1 MAGVGFALRR
11 LAERGDLLGVV
22 QAYAHSAT
30 ASTGP
35 WLFTIMCLAALT
47 VEALPLVG
55 SEGVTLFRAIVT
67 YNFAFSL
74 VFSGGVVRVITRC
87 LADQIYERRADQAPG
102 MLLGALIMLCLIQ
115 IPLVLP
121 FYFFVVDLSPSVTIH
136 SLINYF
142 LVTGLWLV
150 GVFLT
155 ALRVYIVISMSFVF
169 GLAMAFGLALVG
181 GRWAGVE
188 GMLIGFNCGL
198 GSILF
203 LLVAR
208 TFAEYPYPAVNMF
221 SFLRTFRPYWSLF
234 MAGFLYNV
242 AIWVDK
248 WIMWLAPERE
258 RLSSG
263 FVHNGTYD
271 SAMFLAYLSIVPSMA
286 VFLLHLETRFYEKY
300 LRFYREIENH
310 ATYERIEHDHQSLIG
325 ELIGGLRNLIVIQAT
340 ISLLCVIL
348 APRIFDMLGISYI
361 QLGIFRFGVLGAFFH
376 VLFLCLTIVLSYF
389 ELRKQV
395 LWLTVFFL
403 ATNAIFTWYS
413 LKHGFSYYGYG
424 YFASALLTFLIGAM
438 VTFRELGRIP
448 YHTFI
453 TQPPTAR
460 AAPEDEGAAA
470 PARLRQDEGAED
482 NTPGRRRTDSRVA
495 AGG

>member
-35 WLFTIMCLAALT
+35 WLFTILCLAALT
-47 VEALPLVG
+47 VESLPIVG
-55 SEGVTLFRAIVT
+55 SQGVTVFRAIVT

-74 VFSGGVVRVITRC
+74 VFSGGPVRVITRC

-102 MLLGALIMLCLIQ
+102 MLIGALLVLCLAQVPI
-115 IPLVLP
+115 VVP
-121 FYFFVVDLSPSVTIH
+121 FYLYVVDLDPAVTIH
-136 SLINYF
+136 AIINYF

-155 ALRVYIVISMSFVF
+155 ALHVYIAVSLSFVF
-169 GLAMAFGLALVG
+169 GLGVAFGLALLG
-181 GRWAGVE
+181 GQWGGLE
-188 GMLIGFNCGL
+188 GMLIGFNAGL
-198 GSILF
+198 ASILF
-203 LLVAR
+203 LIVAR
-208 TFAEYPYPAVNMF
+208 TFAEYPYPSVRIF
-221 SFLRTFRPYWSLF
+221 SFLRTFKPYWSLAL
-234 MAGFLYNV
+234 AGFLYNL

-248 WIMWLAPERE
+248 WVMWLAPERE
-258 RLSSG
+258 RLPSG

-271 SAMFLAYLSIVPSMA
+271 TAMFLAYLSIVPSMA

-310 ATYERIEHDHQSLIG
+310 ATFDRIEENHRTLIG
-325 ELIGGLRNLIVIQAT
+325 ELVSGLRNLIVIQGT
-340 ISLLCVIL
+340 VSLLCIIL
-348 APRIFDMLGISYI
+348 APRILEFLGVSFL

-376 VLFLCLTIVLSYF
+376 VLLLCLTIVLSYF

-395 LWLTVFFL
+395 LWLTAFFL
-403 ATNAIFTWYS
+403 ATNALFTLYS
-413 LKHGFSYYGYG
+413 LQHGFPYYGYG
-424 YFASALLTFLIGAM
+424 YFASALLSFLIGAL

-453 TQPPTAR
+453 TQPPAAR
-460 AAPEDEGAAA
+460 ATPEAEEEQRHPHPERA
-470 PARLRQDEGAED
+470 PA
-482 NTPGRRRTDSRVA
+482 TT
-495 AGG
+495 

>member
-1 MAGVGFALRR
+1 MAGIGFALRR
-11 LAERGDLLGVV
+11 LAERGDLMGVV

-35 WLFTIMCLAALT
+35 WLFTILCLAALT
-47 VEALPLVG
+47 VESLPIVG
-55 SEGVTLFRAIVT
+55 SQGVTLFRAIVT

-74 VFSGGVVRVITRC
+74 VFSGGLVRVITRC

-102 MLLGALIMLCLIQ
+102 MLIGGILALCLLQAPI
-115 IPLVLP
+115 VLA
-121 FYFFVVDLSPSVTIH
+121 FYLFVVDLDPAVTVHGI
-136 SLINYF
+136 INYF

-155 ALRVYIVISMSFVF
+155 ALRVYTVISLSFVF
-169 GLAMAFGLALVG
+169 GLALAFGLALLG
-181 GRWAGVE
+181 GRWGGLE
-188 GMLIGFNCGL
+188 GMLIGFNAGL
-198 GSILF
+198 ASILF

-208 TFAEYPYPAVNMF
+208 TFAEYPYPTVHLF
-221 SFLRTFRPYWSLF
+221 GFLRTLKPYWSLAL
-234 MAGFLYNV
+234 AGFFYNV
-242 AIWVDK
+242 AIWIDK
-248 WIMWLAPERE
+248 WVMWMAPERE
-258 RLSSG
+258 RLASG

-310 ATYERIEHDHQSLIG
+310 ATLERIEENHRLLVG
-325 ELIGGLRNLIVIQAT
+325 ELVGGLRNLIVIQGT
-340 ISLLCVIL
+340 FSLLCIIL
-348 APRIFDMLGISYI
+348 APRILEFLGVSYL

-376 VLFLCLTIVLSYF
+376 VLLLCLTIVLSYF

-395 LWLTVFFL
+395 LWLTVFFML
-403 ATNAIFTWYS
+403 TNGLFTFYS
-413 LKHGFSYYGYG
+413 LNHGFPYYGYG
-424 YFASALLTFLIGAM
+424 YFAAALLSFLIGAM

-460 AAPEDEGAAA
+460 AAPEDEGRLHPKRPAAA
-470 PARLRQDEGAED
+470 R
-482 NTPGRRRTDSRVA
+482 
-495 AGG
+495 

>member
-11 LAERGDLLGVV
+11 LAERGDLLGIV
-22 QAYAHSAT
+22 QAYAHSAA

-35 WLFTIMCLAALT
+35 WLYTIVCLATLT
-47 VEALPLVG
+47 VYSLPIVG

-74 VFSGGVVRVITRC
+74 VFSGGLVRVITRC

-102 MLLGALIMLCLIQ
+102 MLIGGIFVLCLLQAPIAVPFYLFAVDLPPALIAQ
-115 IPLVLP
+115 GLV
-121 FYFFVVDLSPSVTIH
+121 
-136 SLINYF
+136 NYF

-155 ALRVYIVISMSFVF
+155 ALRVYTAISLSFVF
-169 GLAMAFGLALVG
+169 GLGAALGLALFG
-181 GRWAGVE
+181 GEWGGVE
-188 GMLIGFNCGL
+188 GMLIGFNAGL
-198 GSILF
+198 AAIMF
-203 LLVAR
+203 LLVIRA
-208 TFAEYPYPAVNMF
+208 FAEYPYPAVRLF
-221 SFLRTFRPYWSLF
+221 GFLRTIKPYWSL
-234 MAGFLYNV
+234 ALSGFLYNV

-258 RLSSG
+258 RLPSG
-263 FVHNGTYD
+263 FIHNGTYD

-300 LRFYREIENH
+300 LRLYREIENH
-310 ATYERIEHDHQSLIG
+310 ATFDRIEEDHKTLIG
-325 ELIGGLRNLIVIQAT
+325 ELIAGLRNLIVIQAT
-340 ISLLCVIL
+340 ISLLCIIL
-348 APRIFDMLGISYI
+348 APKILEFLGVSYL

-376 VLFLCLTIVLSYF
+376 VLLLCLTIVLSYF
-389 ELRKQV
+389 ELRAQV
-395 LWLTVFFL
+395 LFLTFFFL
-403 ATNAIFTWYS
+403 ATNVVFTFAS
-413 LKHGFSYYGYG
+413 LDHGFAYYGYG
-424 YFASALLTFLIGAM
+424 YFASALLSFLVGAL

-460 AAPEDEGAAA
+460 AAPEDEKAEDEARAGAA
-470 PARLRQDEGAED
+470 R
-482 NTPGRRRTDSRVA
+482 
-495 AGG
+495 

>member
-22 QAYAHSAT
+22 QAYAHSAA

-35 WLFTIMCLAALT
+35 WLLTILCLAALT
-47 VEALPLVG
+47 VEAIPVVG
-55 SEGVTLFRAIVT
+55 SEGVTLFRAMVT

-74 VFSGGVVRVITRC
+74 VFSGAIVRVVTRC
-87 LADQIYERRADQAPG
+87 LADQIYEHRADQAPG
-102 MLLGALIMLCLIQ
+102 MLIGGLIVLCLVQ
-115 IPLVLP
+115 VPLVVP
-121 FYFFVVDLSPSVTIH
+121 FYVFVVDLSPTLTIH
-136 SLINYF
+136 ALINYF
-142 LVTGLWLV
+142 LVTALWLA

-155 ALRVYIVISMSFVF
+155 ALRVYMVISLSFVV
-169 GLAMAFGLALVG
+169 GLGIALGLALLG
-181 GRWAGVE
+181 GRWAGTE
-188 GMLIGFNCGL
+188 GMLIGFNTGL
-198 GSILF
+198 GAIVF

-208 TFAEYPYPAVNMF
+208 TFAEYPYRSVHMF
-221 SFLRTFRPYWSLF
+221 RFLATFRPYWSLAA
-234 MAGFLYNV
+234 AGFLYNV

-258 RLSSG
+258 RLPSG
-263 FVHNGTYD
+263 FIHNGVYD

-286 VFLLHLETRFYEKY
+286 VFLLHLETRFYERY

-310 ATYERIEHDHQSLIG
+310 ATYDRITQDHQTLIG

-348 APRIFDMLGISYI
+348 APRILEALGISFL

-376 VLFLCLTIVLSYF
+376 VLLLCLTIILSYF
-389 ELRKQV
+389 ELRAHV
-395 LWLTVFFL
+395 LFLTVFFL
-403 ATNAIFTWYS
+403 ATNTIFTWYS
-413 LKHGFSYYGYG
+413 LIHGFPYYGYG
-424 YFASALLTFLIGAM
+424 YFASALLSFLIGAL

-453 TQPPTAR
+453 TQPPTAP
-460 AAPEDEGAAA
+460 AAPDSGAKDDDAEEREAELPTTA
-470 PARLRQDEGAED
+470 PAK
-482 NTPGRRRTDSRVA
+482 P
-495 AGG
+495 

>member
-22 QAYAHSAT
+22 QAYAHSAA

-35 WLFTIMCLAALT
+35 WLYTIVCLATLT
-47 VEALPLVG
+47 VYSLPAVG

-74 VFSGGVVRVITRC
+74 VFSGGLVRVITRC

-102 MLLGALIMLCLIQ
+102 MIIGGIFVLCLIQ
-115 IPLVLP
+115 APIAVP
-121 FYFFVVDLSPSVTIH
+121 FYVFVVDLPPALIALG
-136 SLINYF
+136 LINYF

-155 ALRVYIVISMSFVF
+155 ALRVYTAISLSFIF
-169 GLAMAFGLALVG
+169 GLGAALGLSLLG
-181 GRWAGVE
+181 GQWAGVE
-188 GMLIGFNCGL
+188 GMLIGFNAGL
-198 GSILF
+198 AAILF
-203 LLVAR
+203 LLVIRA
-208 TFAEYPYPAVNMF
+208 FAEYPYPAVRLF
-221 SFLRTFRPYWSLF
+221 GFLRTLKPYWSL
-234 MAGFLYNV
+234 ALSGFLYNV

-258 RLSSG
+258 WLPSG

-271 SAMFLAYLSIVPSMA
+271 AAMFLAYLSIVPSMA

-300 LRFYREIENH
+300 LRLYREIENH
-310 ATYERIEHDHQSLIG
+310 ATFERVEENHKTLIG

-340 ISLLCVIL
+340 ISLLCIIL
-348 APRIFDMLGISYI
+348 APKIIEFLGVSYL

-376 VLFLCLTIVLSYF
+376 VLLLCLTIVLSYF
-389 ELRKQV
+389 ELRAQV
-395 LWLTVFFL
+395 LFLTFFFL
-403 ATNAIFTWYS
+403 ATNIVFTFAS
-413 LKHGFSYYGYG
+413 LDHGFAYYGYG
-424 YFASALLTFLIGAM
+424 YFASALLSFLVGAL

-460 AAPEDEGAAA
+460 AAPEDEEAGSA
-470 PARLRQDEGAED
+470 PRSENAR
-482 NTPGRRRTDSRVA
+482 
-495 AGG
+495 

>member
-11 LAERGDLLGVV
+11 LAERGDLFGVV
-22 QAYAHSAT
+22 QAYAHSAA
-30 ASTGP
+30 ASSGP
-35 WLFTIMCLAALT
+35 WLFTILCLAALT
-47 VEALPLVG
+47 VQSLPIVG

-74 VFSGGVVRVITRC
+74 VFSGGVVRVVTRC

-102 MLLGALIMLCLIQ
+102 MLIGAL
-115 IPLVLP
+115 LVLLLVQVPIAVP
-121 FYFFVVDLSPSVTIH
+121 FYLFVVDLEPALQVH
-136 SLINYF
+136 GLINYF

-155 ALRVYIVISMSFVF
+155 ALRVYTAISLSFVF
-169 GLAMAFGLALVG
+169 GLGLAFGLALIG
-181 GRWAGVE
+181 GEWAGVE
-188 GMLIGFNCGL
+188 GMLIGFNLGL
-198 GSILF
+198 GAILF
-203 LLVAR
+203 LLIVR
-208 TFAEYPYPAVNMF
+208 VFAEYPYPSVRLF
-221 SFLRTFRPYWSLF
+221 RFLAAFKPYWSLAV
-234 MAGFLYNV
+234 AGFLYNV

-248 WIMWLAPERE
+248 WVMWLAPERE
-258 RLSSG
+258 RLASG
-263 FVHNGTYD
+263 FIHNGIYD

-310 ATYERIEHDHQSLIG
+310 ATYERIEENHRALVS

-340 ISLLCVIL
+340 ISLLCIIL
-348 APRIFDMLGISYI
+348 APRILDVLGVSYL

-376 VLFLCLTIVLSYF
+376 VLLLCLTIILSYF

-395 LWLTVFFL
+395 LWLTIFFL
-403 ATNAIFTWYS
+403 ATNTGFTFAS
-413 LKHGFSYYGYG
+413 LNQGFPYYGYG
-424 YFASALLTFLIGAM
+424 YFASALLSFLIGAM
-438 VTFRELGRIP
+438 VSFRELGRIP

-460 AAPEDEGAAA
+460 AALPDDDLG
-470 PARLRQDEGAED
+470 
-482 NTPGRRRTDSRVA
+482 DSRSVLK
-495 AGG
+495 AG

>member
-22 QAYAHSAT
+22 QAYAHSAA
-30 ASTGP
+30 ASSGP
-35 WLFTIMCLAALT
+35 WLFTILCLATLT
-47 VEALPLVG
+47 VEALPAVG

-74 VFSGGVVRVITRC
+74 VFSGGVVRVVTRC
-87 LADQIYERRADQAPG
+87 LADQIYEHRADQAPG
-102 MLLGALIMLCLIQ
+102 MLIGGILMLCLIQ
-115 IPLVLP
+115 VPIVVP
-121 FYFFVVDLSPSVTIH
+121 FYIFVVDMSPALTVH
-136 SLINYF
+136 ALINYF
-142 LVTGLWLV
+142 LVTGLWLA

-155 ALRVYIVISMSFVF
+155 ALRAYHAITLSFIL
-169 GLAMAFGLALVG
+169 GLAMAFGLAVLG
-181 GRWAGVE
+181 GRWAGTE
-188 GMLIGFNCGL
+188 GMLIGFNTGL
-198 GSILF
+198 GTILF

-208 TFAEYPYPAVNMF
+208 TLAEYPYPAVNMF
-221 SFLRTFRPYWSLF
+221 RFLRAFRPYWSLA

-258 RLSSG
+258 RLPSG

-271 SAMFLAYLSIVPSMA
+271 TAMFLAYLSIVPSMA

-310 ATYERIEHDHQSLIG
+310 ATYDRIAQNHQTLIG

-348 APRIFDMLGISYI
+348 APRILELLGISFL

-376 VLFLCLTIVLSYF
+376 VLLLCLTIVLSYF
-389 ELRKQV
+389 ELRKHV
-395 LWLTVFFL
+395 LFLAGFFV

-413 LKHGFSYYGYG
+413 LQHGFAYYGYG
-424 YFASALLTFLIGAM
+424 YFASALLSFLIGAL

-453 TQPPTAR
+453 TQPPTAP
-460 AAPEDEGAAA
+460 AAPEEEDKADSAA
-470 PARLRQDEGAED
+470 PALP
-482 NTPGRRRTDSRVA
+482 TRTQ
-495 AGG
+495 

>member
-22 QAYAHSAT
+22 QAYAHAAA

-35 WLFTIMCLAALT
+35 WLYTIVCLATLT
-47 VEALPLVG
+47 VYSLPIVG

-74 VFSGGVVRVITRC
+74 VFSGAMVRVITRC

-102 MLLGALIMLCLIQ
+102 MLIGGIFVLCLIQ
-115 IPLVLP
+115 APIAVP
-121 FYFFVVDLSPSVTIH
+121 FYVFAVDLPPA
-136 SLINYF
+136 LIVQGLVNYF
-142 LVTGLWLV
+142 LVTALWLV

-155 ALRVYIVISMSFVF
+155 ALRVYTAISVSFIL
-169 GLAMAFGLALVG
+169 GLGAAFAFALIG
-181 GRWAGVE
+181 GEWAGVE
-188 GMLIGFNCGL
+188 GMLIGFNAGL
-198 GSILF
+198 GTILF
-203 LLVAR
+203 LLVVRA
-208 TFAEYPYPAVNMF
+208 FAEYPYPAVRLF
-221 SFLRTFRPYWSLF
+221 GFLRTFKPYWSL
-234 MAGFLYNV
+234 ALSGFLYNV

-258 RLSSG
+258 RLPSG

-300 LRFYREIENH
+300 LRLYREIQNH
-310 ATYERIEHDHQSLIG
+310 ATFERIEEDHKTLIG
-325 ELIGGLRNLIVIQAT
+325 ELIAGLRNLIVIQAT
-340 ISLLCVIL
+340 VSLLCIIL
-348 APRIFDMLGISYI
+348 APKILEFLGVSYL

-376 VLFLCLTIVLSYF
+376 VLLLCLTIVLSYF
-389 ELRKQV
+389 ELRAQV
-395 LWLTVFFL
+395 LFLTFFFL
-403 ATNAIFTWYS
+403 ATNIVFTFAS
-413 LKHGFSYYGYG
+413 LGHGFPYYGYG
-424 YFASALLTFLIGAM
+424 YFASALLSFLVGAL

-448 YHTFI
+448 YHAFI

-460 AAPEDEGAAA
+460 AAPEDEQRAGDAN
-470 PARLRQDEGAED
+470 AESV
-482 NTPGRRRTDSRVA
+482 R
-495 AGG
+495 